1 MLGARQKLRAQ
12 DVETRLIE
20 LRQGDPTLTKSLR
33 QLKPK
38 LIAHLAVDTLLRRG
52 PIPSG
57 VPPRAAVY
65 EFSLEKCKA
74 ELQAA
79 WGGVVW
85 SLGFQGD
92 TDL

>member
-1 MLGARQKLRAQ
+1 
-12 DVETRLIE
+12 
-20 LRQGDPTLTKSLR
+20 
-33 QLKPK
+33 
-38 LIAHLAVDTLLRRG
+38 
-52 PIPSG
+52 